1 MAAAAP
7 DSSCSS
13 SSFTKTTTV
22 AAAPL
27 SPLSSSSSH
36 PLACSSSL
44 ASSFDSTAHHFYH
57 VPDNTCACDEDETA
71 SETASA
77 TEPLT
82 PVSGRPSDELLQV
95 HQHLSHQHHPA
106 AGHHFVSPYDDA
118 HVADFGVKTNPID
131 EHPVAARAVPPSRG
145 RPLLQPLLQPRRAVT
160 STGAFP
166 GGVIAA
172 DPAPA
177 AAPVPAPASAPTPA
191 FDPARQSQSQSQSWS
206 QTLQVPHAAA
216 AALVPSAPL
225 RASRST
231 KSLTT
236 HATTAHG
243 TSTPT
248 PTPLP
253 NSSVFAAFLRRRPK
267 TSAGSP
273 SSSAVLSSPS
283 PLISSAEPPLPPPIF
298 RLDSNSSSFLAPST
312 ASTSQQTPSLRRV
325 MSFFKRSNSNMG
337 EMPSRPLIRP
347 LTSTKDAPKL
357 NGVGASDNNLP
368 KHSRR
373 FSFHRSAGT
382 TRSNS
387 PPSPDG
393 TPLEMT
399 QSAAVR
405 DTSSKASKRVSM
417 PAPDDFFNNNQRK
430 SRAHTGFS
438 IRGRVVNF
446 ASSHASSPK
455 QEAPPRPRARS
466 VERHKAPKVGQADQE
481 KRDLIRQ
488 PWAIAPDAGTGMKAR
503 RLSLSLPD
511 DFTVDIAELSREFE
525 YQHKILG
532 RHRKH
537 VGKGAT
543 SHVTLMV
550 RKGCPTE
557 LFAVKEFRSKSKDE
571 TIEDYENKIKSEY
584 SIAKSLH
591 HPNIVETIRLCTDH
605 GRWNHVME
613 YASEGDLFTLVSKKY
628 LKEEGRESDRL
639 CLFKQLCQGVNYL
652 HSHGIAH
659 RDIKLENLL
668 ITKDSKLKITDFG
681 VSEVFSGVHPGLR
694 EAGGQCGVN
703 MGDVRMCKPGIC
715 GSLPYI
721 APEVLTKK
729 GEYDPRPLDVW
740 SSAVVMI
747 YMIFNAC
754 LWDKAETPNTATY
767 EKLVSG
773 WRALDAKKAADP
785 DFDAIYP
792 AIPAF
797 ELFVKPVAL
806 RRTLLQ
812 MLHPNPEK
820 RITMEEVVTSRWMK
834 GVECCQPESY
844 EDPTQLIDASKKG
857 CMKSGTG
864 NKIFCH
870 NHLPPQATSHGLPP
884 MPGKPGY

>member
-1 MAAAAP
+1 
-7 DSSCSS
+7 
-13 SSFTKTTTV
+13 
-22 AAAPL
+22 
-27 SPLSSSSSH
+27 
-36 PLACSSSL
+36 
-44 ASSFDSTAHHFYH
+44 
-57 VPDNTCACDEDETA
+57 
-71 SETASA
+71 
-77 TEPLT
+77 
-82 PVSGRPSDELLQV
+82 
-95 HQHLSHQHHPA
+95 
-106 AGHHFVSPYDDA
+106 
-118 HVADFGVKTNPID
+118 
-131 EHPVAARAVPPSRG
+131 
-145 RPLLQPLLQPRRAVT
+145 
-160 STGAFP
+160 
-166 GGVIAA
+166 
-172 DPAPA
+172 
-177 AAPVPAPASAPTPA
+177 
-191 FDPARQSQSQSQSWS
+191 
-206 QTLQVPHAAA
+206 
-216 AALVPSAPL
+216 
-225 RASRST
+225 
-231 KSLTT
+231 
-236 HATTAHG
+236 
-243 TSTPT
+243 
-248 PTPLP
+248 
-253 NSSVFAAFLRRRPK
+253 
-267 TSAGSP
+267 
-273 SSSAVLSSPS
+273 
-283 PLISSAEPPLPPPIF
+283 
-298 RLDSNSSSFLAPST
+298 
-312 ASTSQQTPSLRRV
+312 
-325 MSFFKRSNSNMG
+325 MS
-337 EMPSRPLIRP
+337 SRPVIRP

-357 NGVGASDNNLP
+357 NGGGASDNSLS

-387 PPSPDG
+387 PPSPDD

-399 QSAAVR
+399 PSVGRTSQS
-405 DTSSKASKRVSM
+405 SKRVSM
-417 PAPDDFFNNNQRK
+417 PAADDFFNNAQRK

-438 IRGRVVNF
+438 LRGRVVNF
-446 ASSHASSPK
+446 ASSHASTPK
-455 QEAPPRPRARS
+455 QESPRPRARS
-466 VERHKAPKVGQADQE
+466 VERHKVQKEGQPGQV
-481 KRDLIRQ
+481 KQDLIRQ

-511 DFTVDIAELSREFE
+511 DFTVDIAELGKEFE

-543 SHVTLMV
+543 SKVTLMV

-557 LFAVKEFRSKSKDE
+557 LYAVKEFRAKSSSE
-571 TIEDYENKIKSEY
+571 TTEDYENKIKSEY

-628 LKEEGRESDRL
+628 LKEDGRETDRL

-703 MGDVRMCKPGIC
+703 MGEVRLCSPGIC

-721 APEVLTKK
+721 APEVLAKK

-740 SSAVVMI
+740 SSAIVMI
-747 YMIFNAC
+747 YLTFNAC
-754 LWDKAETPNTATY
+754 LWDKAEIPNTATY

-773 WRALDAKKAADP
+773 WRGLDAKKAENP
-785 DFDAIYP
+785 DFEAHYP
-792 AIPAF
+792 SVPAF

-806 RRTLLQ
+806 RRLLLN

-820 RITMEEVVTSRWMK
+820 RMTMEQVVSSRWMK
-834 GVECCQPESY
+834 GVECCQLESY
-844 EDPTQLIDASKKG
+844 EDPTKTIDASKKG
-857 CMKSGTG
+857 CMKNGTG
-864 NKIFCH
+864 SKIFCH